1 MIFVVRPSPIAR
13 CEDERSRRGDAASN
27 VASVSELQSTLPAA
41 WYVDPER
48 YELERRAVFGR
59 EWLWFAAEQQVAQ
72 PGSYVAQTYAGWPLL
87 VLHGTDGV
95 LRGFHNV
102 CRHRAGP
109 IVDDGCGTG
118 SNLVC
123 RYHGWAYASDGR
135 LRSAR
140 DFGTDLD
147 PDEFG
152 LLPVQVAT
160 WRGQVFVNL
169 VADATPLTD
178 DLGAFL
184 AETDGF
190 PLEAMKLVR
199 AARHDLACNWKTYC
213 DNYLEGYHIPLIHPE
228 LNRQYDAK
236 RYRVDLGDRYC
247 RHSAPR
253 RDGTPE
259 ADGRWLFR
267 WPNLAVNVYGHSMN
281 IEVVVPTGPQ
291 TCTVLYHHFF
301 GDPHAA
307 DVADVVAFAD
317 VVMEEDRRMVEL
329 VQRNLA
335 AGVYDTGKLSP
346 RHEQGLA
353 QFQDLVRRALP
364 T

>member
-1 MIFVVRPSPIAR
+1 
-13 CEDERSRRGDAASN
+13 
-27 VASVSELQSTLPAA
+27 
-41 WYVDPER
+41 
-48 YELERRAVFGR
+48 
-59 EWLWFAAEQQVAQ
+59 
-72 PGSYVAQTYAGWPLL
+72 
-87 VLHGTDGV
+87 
-95 LRGFHNV
+95 
-102 CRHRAGP
+102 
-109 IVDDGCGTG
+109 
-118 SNLVC
+118 
-123 RYHGWAYASDGR
+123 
-135 LRSAR
+135 
-140 DFGTDLD
+140 
-147 PDEFG
+147 
-152 LLPVQVAT
+152 
-160 WRGQVFVNL
+160 VFVNL

-190 PLEAMKLVR
+190 PLEAMTLVR

-267 WPNLAVNVYGHSMN
+267 WPNLA
-281 IEVVVPTGPQ
+281 
-291 TCTVLYHHFF
+291 YHHFF
-301 GDPHAA
+301 ADPHAA

-317 VVMEEDRRMVEL
+317 VVMEEDRRMVEV